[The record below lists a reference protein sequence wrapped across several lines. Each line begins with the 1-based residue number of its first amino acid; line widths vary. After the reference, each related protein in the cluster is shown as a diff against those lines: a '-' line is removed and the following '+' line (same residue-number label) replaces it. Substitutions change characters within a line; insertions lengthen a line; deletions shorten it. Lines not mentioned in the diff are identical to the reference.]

1 MRVNAALQ
9 QIRRGNH
16 FQANALRGGNELIS
30 PFLGV
35 DHAWMSAPT
44 FPEHSHAGLSAVTYV
59 FMDAKT
65 GYDNRDSLGTRNL
78 IRPGGLHWTTAGRG
92 IRHEEIPAE
101 PGKTAHSLQI
111 FVDLAVDMRDMEPF
125 ALSLEPDEVP
135 AIRLPGVD
143 IRVPLGC
150 FADVCSPLCPPTS
163 VTMLDI
169 TMGEGSK
176 LVLPVAAGHNAFVMA
191 VDGTIQVD
199 DQAFK
204 HDDAELPIFP
214 AQNKPHEITIH
225 SINNHSRAVFFSGQP
240 LHTVVN

>member
-16 FQANALRGGNELIS
+16 FQANALRGGNELIC

-125 ALSLEPDEVP
+125 ALSLEPDE
-135 AIRLPGVD
+135 LPV
-143 IRVPLGC
+143 LSLES
-150 FADVCSPLCPPTS
+150 DVSINDTS
-163 VTMLDI
+163 DSKLIDTS
-169 TMGEGSK
+169 GSK
-176 LVLPVAAGHNAFVMA
+176 LSNSSDSKLSDSSGFKLMET
-191 VDGTIQVD
+191 DGY
-199 DQAFK
+199 K
-204 HDDAELPIFP
+204 
-214 AQNKPHEITIH
+214 
-225 SINNHSRAVFFSGQP
+225 
-240 LHTVVN
+240 